1 MSDLFAD
8 GVILPMILLLVL
20 GWFVPQ
26 GLAKIMPEGVAAL
39 FILAGVAF
47 CILFALSAAIFA
59 WLYASRGA
67 PLDAFS
73 TVRAVAHFGRLGLLS
88 GLFWLPVMILSVA
101 SLPRKWV
108 KETW

>member
-1 MSDLFAD
+1 
-8 GVILPMILLLVL
+8 
-20 GWFVPQ
+20 
-26 GLAKIMPEGVAAL
+26 
-39 FILAGVAF
+39 
-47 CILFALSAAIFA
+47 
-59 WLYASRGA
+59 
-67 PLDAFS
+67 LDAFS